1 MIQLG
6 GRSCTFSL
14 SLVSH
19 DTGTNIIKKSPNE
32 TCNRDWVGKHL
43 SNMYP
48 IRNGLKKGDS
58 LLSLLSALFQTMP
71 LGGFR

>member
-1 MIQLG
+1 MCL
-6 GRSCTFSL
+6 T
-14 SLVSH
+14 
-19 DTGTNIIKKSPNE
+19 E
-32 TCNRDWVGKHL
+32 TYSRVQVDKNLPDIL
-43 SNMYP
+43 P